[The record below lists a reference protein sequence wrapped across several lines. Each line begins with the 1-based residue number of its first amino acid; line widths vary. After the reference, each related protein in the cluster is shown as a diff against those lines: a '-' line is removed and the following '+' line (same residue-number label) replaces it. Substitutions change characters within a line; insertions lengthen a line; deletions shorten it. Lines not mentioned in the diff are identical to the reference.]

1 MKEKNIIISGG
12 GTGGHVYPALAVG
25 QKLQAK
31 DPNLHVIYVGS
42 QRSIEKSIMAGY
54 RVRFIPMKIE
64 GIKGKGLKSLRS
76 LFLLP
81 FSFVKSLTILI
92 RLRPDLVI
100 GAGGYSSGPIVLLAA
115 WLGIPTLILEQNFH
129 PGFTNKLLLA
139 WVRKAVV
146 SFQDSLPFFRG
157 KGVFIGNPVREEFY
171 NLRALPRNGKL
182 TLLIFGGSQGSTFLN
197 KAIVSTLPLLQRE
210 KENLTIFH
218 QTGEKDFE
226 WVKNSYEELGFSD
239 VVISPY
245 FFDMAN
251 YFQKSDLVISRA
263 GATTIAELIV
273 TQKAS
278 LLIPFAKATG
288 NHQTWNARQLEKVR
302 GAEVILEEEFAPRI
316 LAERIIY
323 FLKNREKIREM
334 EKNLAALKT
343 EDVAGKIAH
352 LCFELMGA
360 KA

>member
-12 GTGGHVYPALAVG
+12 GTGGHIYPALAVG

-31 DPNLHVIYVGS
+31 DANLHVIYVGS
-42 QRSIEKSIMAGY
+42 HRSIEKSIMASY
-54 RVRFIPMKIE
+54 RVRFISMKIE
-64 GIKGKGLKSLRS
+64 GIKGKGLKSLKS

-115 WLGIPTLILEQNFH
+115 WLKIPTLILEQNFH
-129 PGFTNKLLLA
+129 PGFTNRLLLP

-146 SFQDSLPFFRG
+146 SFRDSLPFFRG

-171 NLRALPRNGKL
+171 NLSAMPRNSKFN
-182 TLLIFGGSQGSTFLN
+182 LLIFGGSQGSTFLN
-197 KAIVSTLPLLQRE
+197 KAIASTLPPLQRE

-226 WVKNSYEELGFSD
+226 WVKKSYEKNGFSD
-239 VVISPY
+239 IVVSPY

-302 GAEVILEEEFAPRI
+302 GAEVILEKEFTPRI

-323 FLKNREKIREM
+323 FLRNKEKIREM

-343 EDVAGKIAH
+343 DNVAGKIAH
-352 LCFELMGA
+352 LCFELMEA